1 MIGEHREVWPRE
13 QARGL
18 EATARACNFGPGGF
32 FVTVSVCRSRVVTTR
47 AKLVCVGPKRRDR
60 TMASGRVKWFSDSKG
75 YGFIERDDGEDV
87 FVHYTA
93 IKGEGF
99 RSLSEGQEVEFD
111 IVQGPKGLQAA
122 NVVKR

>member
-1 MIGEHREVWPRE
+1 
-13 QARGL
+13 
-18 EATARACNFGPGGF
+18 
-32 FVTVSVCRSRVVTTR
+32 
-47 AKLVCVGPKRRDR
+47 
-60 TMASGRVKWFSDSKG
+60 MASGRVKWFSDSKG

-122 NVVKR
+122 NVVKS

>member
-1 MIGEHREVWPRE
+1 
-13 QARGL
+13 L
-18 EATARACNFGPGGF
+18 T
-32 FVTVSVCRSRVVTTR
+32 VTTYASAER
-47 AKLVCVGPKRRDR
+47 VGLKRRGR

>member
-1 MIGEHREVWPRE
+1 V
-13 QARGL
+13 
-18 EATARACNFGPGGF
+18 TARAYRFGPGGF
-32 FVTVSVCRSRVVTTR
+32 FVAGSVLCRSRIVTTH
-47 AKLVCVGPKRRDR
+47 ANVEHMGLKRRNG

>member
-1 MIGEHREVWPRE
+1 
-13 QARGL
+13 L
-18 EATARACNFGPGGF
+18 T
-32 FVTVSVCRSRVVTTR
+32 VTTYASVER
-47 AKLVCVGPKRRDR
+47 VGLKRRSR

>member
-1 MIGEHREVWPRE
+1 
-13 QARGL
+13 L
-18 EATARACNFGPGGF
+18 T
-32 FVTVSVCRSRVVTTR
+32 VTTYASVER
-47 AKLVCVGPKRRDR
+47 VGLKRRGR

>member
-1 MIGEHREVWPRE
+1 MMR
-13 QARGL
+13 AMGL
-18 EATARACNFGPGGF
+18 
-32 FVTVSVCRSRVVTTR
+32 
-47 AKLVCVGPKRRDR
+47 KRRDG
-60 TMASGRVKWFSDSKG
+60 TMANGRVKWFSDSKG

>member
-1 MIGEHREVWPRE
+1 
-13 QARGL
+13 
-18 EATARACNFGPGGF
+18 
-32 FVTVSVCRSRVVTTR
+32 
-47 AKLVCVGPKRRDR
+47 
-60 TMASGRVKWFSDSKG
+60 MASGRVKWFSDSKG

-93 IKGEGF
+93 IKADGF

>member
-1 MIGEHREVWPRE
+1 
-13 QARGL
+13 
-18 EATARACNFGPGGF
+18 
-32 FVTVSVCRSRVVTTR
+32 
-47 AKLVCVGPKRRDR
+47 
-60 TMASGRVKWFSDSKG
+60 MANGRVKWFSDSKG

>member
-1 MIGEHREVWPRE
+1 MM
-13 QARGL
+13 
-18 EATARACNFGPGGF
+18 RA
-32 FVTVSVCRSRVVTTR
+32 
-47 AKLVCVGPKRRDR
+47 VGPKRRDG
-60 TMASGRVKWFSDSKG
+60 TMANGRVKWFSDSKG

>member
-1 MIGEHREVWPRE
+1 M
-13 QARGL
+13 GL
-18 EATARACNFGPGGF
+18 NEEG
-32 FVTVSVCRSRVVTTR
+32 
-47 AKLVCVGPKRRDR
+47 R